1 MTKRFSAFTLAAPPI
16 EAEKLCVAPEGVSAA
31 VVKRVSMRLPEKC
44 RAALVG
50 ANGTG
55 KSTLLR
61 TFAGLLPPFAGTC
74 RIFGNTPRAGI
85 PELCYLAQRSR
96 IDWTFPISVRE
107 MVLYGRRPRKSFFA
121 GATRE
126 DCEKAEFAL
135 ESLRLGDLSKRNIGE
150 LSGGQQQR
158 VLLARAL
165 CQEASLL
172 LLDEPYVGLDI
183 ASRDIMDE
191 ILFGKTGQHF
201 TLLMATHDLSDALG
215 HFDCIFEI
223 ANGHL
228 RSVRACPGHEH
239 FVEPVV

>member
-1 MTKRFSAFTLAAPPI
+1 MNQFSAFTLAAPPI
-16 EAEKLCVAPEGVSAA
+16 ETEKLCVAPEGVRAA
-31 VVKRVSMRLPEKC
+31 VVKRVSMRLPQRC

-61 TFAGLLPPFAGTC
+61 TFAGLLPPLAGTL
-74 RIFGNTPRAGI
+74 RIFGNAPKAGV

-96 IDWTFPISVRE
+96 IDWAFPISVRE
-107 MVLYGRRPRKSFFA
+107 MAVYGCRPRKSFFA
-121 GATRE
+121 RTTRA
-126 DCEKAEFAL
+126 DWEKADDAL
-135 ESLRLGDLSKRNIGE
+135 EKLKLSDLAQRNIGE

-165 CQEASLL
+165 CQEANLL
-172 LLDEPYVGLDI
+172 LLDEPYVGLDT

-191 ILFGKTGQHF
+191 ILFGKTGQGF

-228 RSVRACPGHEH
+228 RSVRACSGHEH
-239 FVEPVV
+239 FVEAIR